1 MDKQALFRKMEEKNI
16 SITEMFQALGM
27 SRSAFYRK
35 CNGKSEFTLGEISR
49 IMQILGIDDAN
60 AIFFSEKVS

>member
-1 MDKQALFRKMEEKNI
+1 MNKQALFRKMEEKNI

-35 CNGKSEFTLGEISR
+35 CNGKSEFTLGEIFR